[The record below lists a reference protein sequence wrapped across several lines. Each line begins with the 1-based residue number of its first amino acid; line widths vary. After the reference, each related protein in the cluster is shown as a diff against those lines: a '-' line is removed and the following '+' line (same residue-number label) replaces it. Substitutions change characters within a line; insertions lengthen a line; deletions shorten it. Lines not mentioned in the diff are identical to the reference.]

1 MVAAT
6 ILLPRQRLKV
16 LLNQTTVHGGDFRS
30 SITHGAPPLTLAT
43 ETSLNSLA
51 RGTGSPWRSHAP

>member
-1 MVAAT
+1 
-6 ILLPRQRLKV
+6 LLQKQRLKV
-16 LLNQTTVHGGDFRS
+16 LLNQTTVHGSDFRS

-51 RGTGSPWRSHAP
+51 R